1 MMKAKI
7 CFTVMLA
14 ALFSCENSEDV
25 PQERKQINISKTTA
39 DIIKSDNDFGLE
51 LFQKVISNDT
61 EAANTFV
68 SPTSIA
74 LALAMTYNGAD
85 GETKTAMESTLK
97 KQGLTPDEINKSY
110 KSLVD
115 ALVSV
120 DPKVLLEIA
129 NSIWYR
135 EGFTVLPEFVRTN
148 QDYYDARVSSLDFN
162 DPGAPG
168 VINSWV
174 SDKTHNRIEEII
186 DEIPA
191 EAVMYLINAIYFKG
205 IWQIE
210 FDKEKTSDGPF
221 YLKGGSQVTVPVM
234 KQISTLKHTTNET
247 FSMVELPYGQGNYSM
262 VVLLPQAGY
271 STDDLVTAIT
281 PGNWNDW
288 INSLSEKD
296 VDLQL
301 PKFTYEYKNTLNDEL
316 EAMGMGVAFTDLA
329 DFSKING
336 TGNLFISKVLHKSF
350 VEVNEEGTEAA
361 AVTSVEIELTAIPEP
376 GYIKFYVDHPFVFVI
391 RETTTGAI
399 LFIGRVQNPL
409 IQTNNG

>member
-1 MMKAKI
+1 MKTKI
-7 CFTVMLA
+7 CLTVMLA
-14 ALFSCENSEDV
+14 ACISCENEKEV

-39 DIIKSDNDFGLE
+39 EIIKSDNDFGLE
-51 LFQKVISNDT
+51 IFQQVISDDK
-61 EAANTFV
+61 EVVNTFI

-85 GETKTAMESTLK
+85 GETKTAMENTLK
-97 KQGLTPDEINKSY
+97 KKGLTADEINASY
-110 KSLVD
+110 KSLID
-115 ALVSV
+115 ALISV

-135 EGFTVLPEFVRTN
+135 EGFTVLPEFISTN

-162 DPGAPG
+162 DSGAPD
-168 VINSWV
+168 VINGWV
-174 SDKTHNRIEEII
+174 SDKTHNRITEII
-186 DEIPA
+186 DEIPP

-205 IWQIE
+205 IWKIE
-210 FDKEKTSDGPF
+210 FEKENTSDGLF
-221 YLKGGSQVTVPVM
+221 YLNNGSQISVPMM
-234 KQISTLKHTTNET
+234 KQTTTLKHAANEM
-247 FSMVELPYGQGNYSM
+247 FSMVELLYGQGNYSM
-262 VVLLPQAGY
+262 VVLLPQTGY
-271 STDDLVTAIT
+271 STDDIVVALT
-281 PGNWNDW
+281 PGNWDEW

-301 PKFTYEYKNTLNDEL
+301 PKFTFEYKNTLNDEL
-316 EAMGMGVAFTDLA
+316 EAMGMGVAFTDMA
-329 DFSKING
+329 NFSKING

-361 AVTSVEIELTAIPEP
+361 AVTSVEIALTAIPGTENT
-376 GYIKFYVDHPFVFVI
+376 KFYVDHPFIFTI

-409 IQTNNG
+409 IKNNG